1 LNPYVLVG
9 FAALAY
15 VFAVD
20 DNVAPYLLLQIKRL
34 QLLAGRAIWI
44 ARYHP
49 GTPWARYAINRRAWR
64 LAEELRK
71 SFSSKE
77 PEVG

>member
-1 LNPYVLVG
+1 MLNPYVLVG

-34 QLLAGRAIWI
+34 GLFARRAIWI
-44 ARYHP
+44 ACNHP

-64 LAEELRK
+64 LAKELNRSAQKSRK
-71 SFSSKE
+71 
-77 PEVG
+77 